1 MSSVMRAFIV
11 LALFASLS
19 FTSGFCDDTV
29 PGSWRKAD
37 LEQVVKKPA
46 LYLYPESKT
55 TVEVRLGP
63 KGRITKTIPEY
74 KDKWKVTVDSK
85 GRIDRKYRYLFYEA
99 QLDTPIAQPQEG
111 WCVRSGELGTW
122 MRSHLPLFG
131 LNSREA
137 KDFRAYWLKNLPKS
151 TCWIIRMIQP
161 EVVDDQL
168 GLIIRPE
175 PKSLLRVLLHF
186 TPSKEMVKLREP
198 EIRRFEREGFVA
210 VEWGG
215 IIGSTDRKEMVK

>member
-1 MSSVMRAFIV
+1 MRVFIV
-11 LALFASLS
+11 FALLTSLG
-19 FTSGFCDDTV
+19 FTTGFCEEAV
-29 PGSWRKAD
+29 SGGLLKAD
-37 LEQVVKKPA
+37 LERVVKKPA
-46 LYLYPESKT
+46 LYLYPERNT

-63 KGRITKTIPEY
+63 KGRITKTIPDY
-74 KDKWKVTVDSK
+74 KDKWKVNVDSK

-111 WCVRSGELGTW
+111 WCVRSRELGPW
-122 MRSHLPLFG
+122 MRSHLPSFG
-131 LNSREA
+131 LNSQEA
-137 KDFRAYWLKNLPKS
+137 QDFRAYWLKNLPKS
-151 TCWIIRMIQP
+151 TYWIIRMIQP

-186 TPSKEMVKLREP
+186 TPSKEMVRLREP
-198 EIRRFEREGFVA
+198 EISRFERKGFVS

-215 IIGSTDRKEMVK
+215 IVGSTDRKEIVK